1 MPILDRRTP
10 TYTPQ
15 KKLEVNWES
24 WDGGWND
31 FFNAT
36 EIKPNELTIADN
48 IMVKGRGTITGR
60 WGSELYANSG
70 SGRIRFLGDYKV
82 PETSTNELLST
93 TDSGYLVKRSG
104 ASYTRITGAS
114 WVSGYDVRGTQLG
127 GKVYL
132 VSRAREMTRYSGAT
146 LQSFATVSAPTGVT
160 ATNLSGVSGVN
171 TYGWRITAVTDVG
184 ETTGSTSVILA
195 NLPQDLTKTSVKV
208 SWTAPST
215 ASGII
220 KSYSIYR
227 GSAGDERYLS
237 QVDAN
242 VTSFFDVGS
251 TPSDIILTPVADS
264 TGGPKAGH
272 VLSLDDRL
280 VVSDFPN
287 DPSLVQISARYPYES
302 RFNWAYGG
310 GYIRVAPNDGD
321 RVRCTS
327 FVGSNTKGGN
337 VPSTILVFKER
348 RTFAMVLKTVTI
360 GNYILLDPQY
370 QELLPVGTKSAD
382 SVVRVEN
389 DVFFLSLEGLYSVG
403 SEANYLNEIRS
414 KEISTRIRNY
424 MNNLSSTDFEEA
436 TASYIDHKYLLSFPS
451 RKETI
456 VYDYERKAFLGKWV
470 TPYGVTKWFK
480 YYDTTNA
487 EQWLAGADDGDIK
500 IFSSDYN
507 SDEGIAIA
515 KKILTRREPFGNWT
529 IMKIL
534 ELFYVLFRN
543 VRGSVQVTILG
554 ESRDGQMASLK
565 AFTINGNIAGEAGYG
580 QDQWGDV
587 EYGDSQDAVN
597 VASGDFVRWGQL
609 YKTVRVVQIEVI
621 STGASDNWELISSKM
636 TAQPLGIGSLSP
648 STRV

>member
-10 TYTPQ
+10 SYTPQ
-15 KKLEVNWES
+15 KKLEVNWEG

-48 IMVKGRGTITGR
+48 IMIKGRGTVTGR
-60 WGSELYANSG
+60 WGSDLYANSG
-70 SGRIRFLGDYKV
+70 TGRIRFLGDYKV
-82 PETSTNELLST
+82 PETSTNELLSS
-93 TDSGYLVKRSG
+93 TDEGYLVKKSG

-132 VSRAREMTRYSGAT
+132 VSKAREMVRYSGAT
-146 LQSFATVSAPTGVT
+146 LQSYATISAPTAVT
-160 ATNLSGVSGVN
+160 ATNLSGVSGTN
-171 TYGWRITAVTDVG
+171 TFGWRVTAITDVG
-184 ETTGSTSVILA
+184 ESLGSTSVILA
-195 NLPQDLTKTSVKV
+195 NLPQDLTTTSVKLM
-208 SWTAPST
+208 WTAPS
-215 ASGII
+215 AVSGTIRA
-220 KSYSIYR
+220 YSIYR

-237 QVDAN
+237 QVDSN
-242 VTSFFDVGS
+242 TTTFFDAGS
-251 TPSDIILTPVADS
+251 TPSDTILAPVADS

-280 VVSDFPN
+280 VVSDFSN

-321 RVRCTS
+321 RVVCTS

-360 GNYILLDPQY
+360 GNYVILDPQY

-414 KEISTRIRNY
+414 KEISTRIRSY
-424 MNNLSSTDFEEA
+424 MNNLTDTDYSEA
-436 TASYIDHKYLLSFPS
+436 TATYIDHKYLLSFPT

-456 VYDYERKAFLGKWV
+456 VYDYERRAFIGRWI

-480 YYDTTNA
+480 YFDTTNA
-487 EQWLAGADDGDIK
+487 EKWLAGADDGDIK
-500 IFSSDYN
+500 YFSEDFN
-507 SDEGIAIA
+507 ADEGTAIS
-515 KKILTRREPFGNWT
+515 KKLLTRREPFNDWSN
-529 IMKIL
+529 MKMTDK
-534 ELFYVLFRN
+534 FFVLFRN
-543 VRGSVQVTILG
+543 IKGSVQVTILG
-554 ESRDGQMASLK
+554 EEKSGQMASLK
-565 AFTINGNIAGEAGYG
+565 SYTITGVVAGEAGYG
-580 QDQWGDV
+580 QDQWGDAM
-587 EYGDSQDAVN
+587 YGESQEAVN
-597 VASGDFVRWGQL
+597 VSSGDFVRWSQV
-609 YKTVRVVQIEVI
+609 YKTVRVVQLEVV
-621 STGASDNWELISSKM
+621 STGASDNWELIAVKM
-636 TAQPLGIGSLSP
+636 MAQPLGIGSLSP